1 MIRFYLTDSGPRSF
15 FVLLLKALSKIFL
28 NTLFILKR
36 SIQKKRRNLLPILAN
51 ACLSQSCRIMLNFFI
66 ISALGSSIQIS
77 HLLLIIPLLGVISAL
92 PLSIGGLGIREIASY
107 NLIQHLGVDINM
119 FTLVSVMGY
128 MIVVLVNTLGLIPL
142 LLDKDKPEKPL

>member
-1 MIRFYLTDSGPRSF
+1 
-15 FVLLLKALSKIFL
+15 
-28 NTLFILKR
+28 
-36 SIQKKRRNLLPILAN
+36 
-51 ACLSQSCRIMLNFFI
+51 MLNFFI